1 MIAVVVMAF
10 VVFFVVRAI
19 VSVVTAIF
27 MFVVVVRLVG
37 VAATV
42 ENAFDLVN
50 VAVPLDVVDNVV
62 VMSGFLLEEVDVS
75 TIVVVMAVEAAMV
88 LVAGLALVF
97 KLSVLVDVNMSVL
110 AVVYRFNF
118 EVVEIFVVDI
128 TVV

>member
-42 ENAFDLVN
+42 ENAFDIVN
-50 VAVPLDVVDNVV
+50 VSVPFDVVDNVV